1 MPSGRRC
8 ESPAMRGYAFCYH
21 HARRAPV
28 HKGSPAETRIQIPAK
43 LDRAGIA
50 QALHQIMNAL
60 GNNHISA
67 RRASILLCG
76 LQMAGSNS
84 ENPGPAP
91 PAIDLGRPDLD
102 RPDLD
107 RLFSD
112 IGDLLSEMN
121 VGKPQPADGIPS
133 A

>member
-8 ESPAMRGYAFCYH
+8 ESSAMRGYAFCYH

-91 PAIDLGRPDLD
+91 SEIDHD

-121 VGKPQPADGIPS
+121 VGKPQPADGILI